1 MTTTTLTKT
10 PRTIIAAG
18 TSNAAG
24 TNIFTRGTVDLRTA
38 QGGILT
44 VKLSNGTTGPA
55 QAATCNILIAHNS
68 GATPTAASA
77 GADWKTIWSFTG
89 TTANSGITE
98 QSIEVG
104 PGVMHLEVEV
114 TGNTGQAVTCEA
126 FLSEITSSSTV

>member
-10 PRTIIAAG
+10 PRTLIAAA

-24 TNIFTRGTVDLRTA
+24 STTRGTVDLRTA
-38 QGGILT
+38 QGGLLT
-44 VKLSNGTTGPA
+44 VKVTNGATGPTVP
-55 QAATCNILIAHNS
+55 ATVNILVAHNS

-77 GADWKTIWSFTG
+77 GADWKTIWSFASSTG
-89 TTANSGITE
+89 NNVVTE
-98 QSIEVG
+98 MPPYEFG

-126 FLSEITSSSTV
+126 FLSEITSAVTA

>member
-10 PRTIIAAG
+10 PRTLIAAA

-24 TNIFTRGTVDLRTA
+24 STTRGTADLRTA
-38 QGGILT
+38 QGGLLT
-44 VKLSNGTTGPA
+44 VKIANGATGPTVP
-55 QAATCNILIAHNS
+55 ATVNILIAHDA

-77 GADWKTIWSFTG
+77 GTDWKTIWSFAASTG
-89 TTANSGITE
+89 NNVVTE
-98 QSIEVG
+98 MPPYEFG

-126 FLSEITSSSTV
+126 YLSEITSAATA